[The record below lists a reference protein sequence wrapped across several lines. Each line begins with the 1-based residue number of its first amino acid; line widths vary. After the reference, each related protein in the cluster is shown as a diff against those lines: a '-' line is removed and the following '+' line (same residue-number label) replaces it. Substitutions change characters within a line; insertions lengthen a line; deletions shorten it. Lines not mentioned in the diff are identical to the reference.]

1 VDTGSRAP
9 AHPQSIKE
17 EVSANMLATSYPV
30 LDIFWTL
37 LEFFFFFLWIWLAI
51 SVFADIF
58 RSHDISG
65 GTKALWS
72 IFIVLLPYLG
82 VFAYI
87 IFRGGSMQE
96 RAAAQATMQHKAFE
110 RYIGQSGSSST
121 ADQLHKLADLK
132 ERGFISETEFQDE
145 KAKLLA

>member
-1 VDTGSRAP
+1 MTATG
-9 AHPQSIKE
+9 
-17 EVSANMLATSYPV
+17 YPV
-30 LDIFWTL
+30 LSIFWTL

-58 RSHDISG
+58 RSHDIGG
-65 GTKALWS
+65 GTKALWA

-82 VFAYI
+82 VFAYL

-96 RAAAQATMQHKAFE
+96 RAANQATLQHKAFV
-110 RYIGQSGSSST
+110 RYFGQPGSSST

-132 ERGFISETEFQDE
+132 DRGFITETEFQDE
-145 KAKLLA
+145 KAKLLSVIPQQ